1 MRIILRFLFKNIKEN
16 KFRSFLILFSVTI
29 SSALILASNA
39 MTNSLNKTYM
49 KQIRASIGSA
59 EIYISPNSKSSSPF
73 VDPNKSKEF
82 SDRLEYIIPV
92 LKGRGTYKSISGDE
106 VKLSINGYD
115 YKDLTRVNP
124 ISLKES
130 NNVEPFKGKKVI
142 VSSNFADKNKLN
154 VGDNITIKINEA
166 NYKFNIAAIANNEN
180 LFYKESDTFSF
191 LVPKDFMDT
200 ILQASNRGNV
210 VYLKTKDGEDKQK
223 LIDDLKKEYKN
234 YDVMETMTEA
244 DLQRYTGMVSQSM
257 QLMGIVVLLM
267 SSFIIYTAFKVI
279 VLERLPIIGTFR
291 SIGATKKA
299 TDFIL
304 LSESLLYGV
313 IGGAIGSVLG
323 IGVLYLLCTMFMQG
337 DFNIVLKPSDFIIS
351 FVLAVVLS
359 LISSAIPIVRAMKYS
374 LKDII
379 LNDISKEGKSKVWK
393 QVLGV
398 FLIISSNILPRIADG
413 SLLMIVGALSMLF
426 SLIGII
432 LIVPLFA
439 KIISIILGGILGKI
453 FGNEGILAVKNLR
466 ENKSVLNNI
475 SILSLG
481 ISVILMINI
490 ISSSLAIEVSAVY
503 TNTFKYDISVS
514 GENLDDDFRRIL
526 EKENEIK
533 ESYGAYA
540 LNNIEIQG
548 KNDKLGCVS
557 GVQPNKYFDYYKF
570 NFLENQS
577 EITSHLDEDR
587 NIIIATAL
595 RDKYKYKV
603 SDTISLKFNNNTKE
617 YRIIGFIDTMMYNG
631 SFALISS
638 KYLKEDGKIK
648 NYNEILLKTSK
659 NSVEIEKQLQKK
671 FISKKLT
678 VQSVETMKEDNRKS
692 NEDLMNMLKVF
703 AFMAM
708 IIGSFGILNNFI
720 ISFIERRR
728 SFAVLRSIGMS
739 KGQNL
744 KVLFIE
750 ALTGGVIGGVI
761 GVLGGGI
768 LCSIIPYVI
777 KGMIGVGFLI
787 HYEVV
792 TFMLA
797 FAAGVIVSLLAS
809 MGPAFK
815 SSKLDIIQA
824 IKYE

>member
-49 KQIRASIGSA
+49 KQIRSSIGSA
-59 EIYISPNSKSSSPF
+59 EIYISPNGKSSSPF

-92 LKGRGTYKSISGDE
+92 LKSRGTYKSISGDE

-115 YKDLTRVNP
+115 YKDLTKVNP

-142 VSSNFADKNKLN
+142 VSSNFAEKNKLKA
-154 VGDNITIKINEA
+154 GDNISIKINEA
-166 NYKFNIAAIANNEN
+166 NYKFNIAAIANDES

-210 VYLKTKDGEDKQK
+210 VYLKTKAGEDKQK

-304 LSESLLYGV
+304 LAESLLYGV
-313 IGGAIGSVLG
+313 IGGGIGSVLG

-337 DFNIVLKPSDFIIS
+337 DFNIVLKPSDFVIS
-351 FVLAVVLS
+351 FILAVILS

-379 LNDISKEGKSKVWK
+379 LNDISKEGKSKLWK

-398 FLIISSNILPRIADG
+398 VLIISSNILPRIADG

-426 SLIGII
+426 SLVGII

-439 KIISIILGGILGKI
+439 KIISIFLGGILGKT

-514 GENLDDDFRRIL
+514 GENLGDDFRRIL
-526 EKENEIK
+526 EKEDGIK
-533 ESYGAYA
+533 ESYGTYA
-540 LNNIEIQG
+540 INNIEIQG
-548 KNDKLGCVS
+548 KNDKVGCIS

-570 NFLENQS
+570 EFLENQS
-577 EITSHLDEDR
+577 EVISHLDEER
-587 NIIIATAL
+587 NIVIATAL
-595 RDKYKYKV
+595 RDKYKYKIN
-603 SDTISLKFNNNTKE
+603 DTISLKFNNDTKE

-659 NSVEIEKQLQKK
+659 NPIEIEKQLQKK

-678 VQSVETMKEDNRKS
+678 VQSVDTMKENNRKS

-761 GVLGGGI
+761 GMLGGGI

-777 KGMIGVGFLI
+777 KGMIGVGFSI
-787 HYEVV
+787 HYEGT
-792 TFMLA
+792 TFVLA
-797 FAAGVIVSLLAS
+797 FVAGVLVSLFAS

-815 SSKLDIIQA
+815 SSKQDIIQA